1 MDGREIVWAQ
11 TPGVEHIY
19 EQDYSRNL
27 AMKRV
32 GSTQGAIA
40 SVAGADQ
47 RKTATEVNAMMSA
60 ANGMSTDA
68 VDRFAE
74 PWAEMFDMM

>member
-40 SVAGADQ
+40 SVAGTDQ